1 MEINTIYDIL
11 DEPEEAF
18 HSPVL
23 CAAARAVPSM
33 SPARKG
39 QSSNKRTSSSRT
51 EGAGIKTDGTVVKRF
66 NKRQK
71 MAHALIYLHSTSIN
85 QRFEFGDE
93 LGEGSYG
100 CVFDCVR
107 KDGSTK
113 PVAIKILPACGLDKK
128 RTATPT
134 TSLWSGL
141 RRSAQR
147 EIELSGGL
155 IHPNLISL
163 QQALI
168 DEAGKVYMVFDK
180 ADQSLFDLLES
191 KGGSLSWAATKSV
204 ATNLVQGLQCL
215 HSHQIAH
222 RDLKPDNLLICRH
235 NNGIDDS
242 SFLVKIADLS
252 LSRYMKTSDPLSA
265 DGAMTPAAS
274 TRDYSAPELLLGA
287 DYGTEV
293 DLWAAGCIIAECV
306 CGAKVFPKA
315 STDLEQLISIFHI
328 LGFPNTSDCAN
339 TWPQFKAHAH
349 LFSFPC
355 DCPEFRAHGECEDED
370 CPFRHVS
377 RENRSVCENWG
388 MPSTV
393 HASSATYH
401 TLQYFCHDTSNPEC
415 CPKPALRCTDAACSK
430 RHPSSNCLNALVLAR
445 TAAMHDTAVAST
457 QSTRQLVMNLITR
470 MLMYDPNAR
479 LTAQAA
485 ICMITDTSGDN

>member
-1 MEINTIYDIL
+1 
-11 DEPEEAF
+11 
-18 HSPVL
+18 
-23 CAAARAVPSM
+23 M

-39 QSSNKRTSSSRT
+39 QSNNKRTSSRA
-51 EGAGIKTDGTVVKRF
+51 EEAGINADGTVVKRF
-66 NKRQK
+66 NNKRQK

-107 KDGSTK
+107 KDGSNK
-113 PVAIKILPACGLDKK
+113 PVAIKILNKDEKK

-134 TSLWSGL
+134 ISWSGL

-155 IHPNLISL
+155 IHPNLISM

-235 NNGIDDS
+235 NNGIDDC
-242 SFLVKIADLS
+242 SFSVKIADLS
-252 LSRYMKTSDPLSA
+252 LSRYMKTSDPLSV
-265 DGAMTPAAS
+265 DGTMTPSAS

-339 TWPQFKAHAH
+339 MWPQFKAYAH

-355 DCPEFRAHGECEDED
+355 DCPEFSAHGKCEDKD

-377 RENRSVCENWG
+377 TENRSVCENWG

-393 HASSATYH
+393 HASSATHH
-401 TLQYFCHDTSNPEC
+401 TLQHFCHDTPNPDC
-415 CPKPALRCTDAACSK
+415 CPQPALQCTDAACSK
-430 RHPSSNCLNALVLAR
+430 RHPSTNCLNALVLAR
-445 TAAMHDTAVAST
+445 TAATHEIAVVST
-457 QSTRQLVMNLITR
+457 QPTRQLVMNLITH
-470 MLMYDPNAR
+470 MLMYNPNAR

-485 ICMITDTSGDN
+485 VCMITDTSVDN